1 MEGALL
7 CVFSLR
13 RLFALLTASPRL
25 AAAMRLLC
33 PEPRGIM
40 RGSYHWEA
48 TAARGG
54 TAFTEP
60 CMLPPIVRKIRKAG
74 GRSALSMATAYRA
87 ALVFDAI
94 SGEPTE
100 DGVVV
105 VEDGRIASVG
115 PAGELAAGVEVLDL
129 GDATLLPGLI
139 DAHVHLVWSASAEPH
154 EVVERESRA
163 LTVLRCAG
171 NAERHVRAGV
181 TTVRD
186 VGSTDGLAI
195 EVGRA
200 VQLGIL
206 PGPRVVAAGRAI
218 AMTGGHGWFLGREAD
233 GPDAVRHAAREEMKA
248 GAACIK
254 LMASGGVYGH
264 AEEPGSPQLTVEEM
278 RAAVEEAHKSGRK
291 VAAHAYSV
299 AAIRNALEAGVDSI
313 EHGSFLDQ
321 RTAQRMR
328 EEGTYLVP
336 TMSVYQAMSDK
347 GPELGAPRYIQ
358 RKTAE
363 ILEASREA
371 FRLALEM
378 DVPIAAGTDC
388 GAPGH
393 PHGTLLQEL
402 ALMVE
407 SGATPV
413 QALRYCTSASA
424 DLLGLGEDIGTLTPG
439 KRADLLAVAGN
450 PLSDIRALGEVRLV
464 LRGGTEVFHYPEA
477 TQES

>member
-1 MEGALL
+1 
-7 CVFSLR
+7 
-13 RLFALLTASPRL
+13 
-25 AAAMRLLC
+25 
-33 PEPRGIM
+33 
-40 RGSYHWEA
+40 
-48 TAARGG
+48 
-54 TAFTEP
+54 
-60 CMLPPIVRKIRKAG
+60 
-74 GRSALSMATAYRA
+74 MAIAYRA
-87 ALVFDAI
+87 ARVVDVI
-94 SGEPTE
+94 SEEPMD

-115 PAGELAAGVEVLDL
+115 PARELASGVEIVDL

-139 DAHVHLVWSASAEPH
+139 NSHVHLVWSASAEPH

-163 LTVLRCAG
+163 LTALRCAN
-171 NAERHVRAGV
+171 NAERHLRAGV

-206 PGPRVVAAGRAI
+206 PGPKVVAAGRAI

-248 GAACIK
+248 GATCIK

-278 RAAVEEAHKSGRK
+278 RAAVEEAHKGGRK

-299 AAIRNALEAGVDSI
+299 AAIQNALEAGVDSI
-313 EHGSFLDQ
+313 EHGSFLD
-321 RTAQRMR
+321 RETAERMR
-328 EEGTYLVP
+328 ERGTYLLP
-336 TMSVYQAMSDK
+336 TISVYQAMSDK
-347 GPELGAPRYIQ
+347 GQELGVPQYIQ

-402 ALMVE
+402 TLMVE
-407 SGATPV
+407 SGATPM
-413 QALRYCTSASA
+413 QALRYCTSAPA
-424 DLLGLGEDIGTLTPG
+424 DLLGLSEEVGTLVPG
-439 KRADLLAVAGN
+439 KQADLLAVAGN
-450 PLSDIRALGEVRLV
+450 PVSDIRDLGEVRLV
-464 LRGGTEVFHYPEA
+464 LRNGAEVFRHTEA
-477 TQES
+477 T